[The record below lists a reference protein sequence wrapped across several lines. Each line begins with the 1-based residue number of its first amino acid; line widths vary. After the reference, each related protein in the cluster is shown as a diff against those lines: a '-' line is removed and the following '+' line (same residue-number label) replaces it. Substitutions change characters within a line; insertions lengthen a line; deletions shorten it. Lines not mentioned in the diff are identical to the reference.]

1 MARVALDAMGGD
13 HAPTETVAGAVA
25 AIEEGYDVVLVGDEA
40 VLTATLDEMGAEVPV
55 VHASQI
61 IGMGDNPAKAIRD
74 MPDSSIVRAA
84 KLVRDGEAQA
94 LVSAGSTGAAL
105 AAAAIVIGRL
115 PGVLRPTI
123 ASVFP
128 TPGSRTVV
136 LDAGA
141 NPDCRPE
148 HLLQFAM
155 MGSLVAEIY
164 LDCDRPRVGL
174 LTIGEERGKGR
185 DLERAAYD
193 LLADEPTVNFVGNL
207 EGRDLAKDVADVYV
221 TDGFTGNIVLKTSEG
236 MVRMML
242 EIIGAGVRDLS
253 EEVRSQVGPLLHS
266 IAHQLSD
273 ESAGGAHLVGTKG
286 VVVIGHGS
294 SNRQAVTRAVEM
306 AADGADR
313 GLVERLAERLSA

>member
-40 VLTATLDEMGAEVPV
+40 VLTATLDEMGAEVPI

-253 EEVRSQVGPLLHS
+253 EEVRSPVGPLLHS